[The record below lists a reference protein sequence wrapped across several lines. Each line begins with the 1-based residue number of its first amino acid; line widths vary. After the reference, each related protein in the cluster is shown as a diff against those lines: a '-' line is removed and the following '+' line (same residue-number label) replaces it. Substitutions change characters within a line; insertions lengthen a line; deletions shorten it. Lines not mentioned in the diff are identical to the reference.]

1 VSAALKRRVLCLG
14 RLVGEVFSVAADEAK
29 TTPIYRA
36 VEAQSGALAPVTMA
50 TAYVLLESM
59 AADRDAMV
67 EKVQAVQAETE
78 NVRHLYLTAAE
89 AASVSARELVHALNA
104 RDDAERECA
113 ELREALDAAR
123 CRLQELEGSDRQR
136 ADDL

>member
-1 VSAALKRRVLCLG
+1 MS
-14 RLVGEVFSVAADEAK
+14 DEAK

-50 TAYVLLESM
+50 TAYVLLEAM

-78 NVRHLYLTAAE
+78 NVRHLYLTASE
-89 AASVSARELVHALNA
+89 AAATSARELVHALNA
-104 RDDAERECA
+104 RDDAERECE

>member
-1 VSAALKRRVLCLG
+1 
-14 RLVGEVFSVAADEAK
+14 VGEGFSVAADEAK

-36 VEAQSGALAPVTMA
+36 VEAQSGQLAPVTMA

-67 EKVQAVQAETE
+67 EKVQGVQAETE
-78 NVRHLYLTAAE
+78 LVRGMLLKATAALD
-89 AASVSARELVHALNA
+89 STTVELVHALNA
-104 RDDAERECA
+104 RDDAERECE
-113 ELREALDAAR
+113 ELGEALDAAR

-136 ADDL
+136 ADDV